1 MYTKNC
7 DSAQIHQ
14 YSEIMQV
21 SDTSIIT
28 IPQ

>member
-1 MYTKNC
+1 MDTKNY